1 MVEAVLDQ
9 RMKLVSRGG
18 ELACDCAEVEGEWV
32 GLPRLSPGEVGAED
46 DILCG
51 EGLKAE
57 RGRRSSMSVSPRG
70 PVGGVDGVVMATTL
84 GDT

>member
-1 MVEAVLDQ
+1 VVLDQ

-18 ELACDCAEVEGEWV
+18 ELACDCEEVEGEWA
-32 GLPRLSPGEVGAED
+32 GLPGLSPGDVDVKDEV
-46 DILCG
+46 LCG

-57 RGRRSSMSVSPRG
+57 RGRRRSMSVSPRG
-70 PVGGVDGVVMATTL
+70 PVGGVDGVAMATTL